1 MSSPK
6 LKTTMSQL
14 PPIAEIKTFLPSTRK
29 DVLETLIL
37 LVHCMIRCRTV
48 CLYKCRAEA
57 GAVLRRQDLNLD
69 SVYKR
74 FVRLFCMDSVDVACV
89 GIAWLLVHLTKTQ
102 DAVFLVMDRTNWKI
116 ARTNIN
122 VLFIGLLLPGGVFVP
137 VLWLPLNKRGNS
149 STAERLVLMDRFLK
163 VWQHLGSSPVTV
175 LGDREFI
182 GLEWFV
188 RLRKNGFSLVIRV
201 RWQDYLPLVAQ
212 SLDKTIDKTSRLI
225 ERKVKANG
233 FFQASFTVDDCTF
246 YYTAQFNTGT
256 RKGKDKWLILVSDEK
271 DVATISA
278 AYRKRWGIEV
288 FFLHCKTNGL
298 NLEDLNLKTPQKLQ
312 LMMGLVAIAYCLS
325 IAEGMRLE
333 KSKPCKIKKS
343 KNSNFRAIS
352 IFRQGF
358 DSLKSRLHLLWELKL
373 WLAKCLRHCK
383 KLELK
388 KPSLEILTQSVQ

>member
-1 MSSPK
+1 
-6 LKTTMSQL
+6 MSQL
-14 PPIAEIKTFLPSTRK
+14 PPMVEIKTFLPSTRK

-57 GAVLRRQDLNLD
+57 GAVLKRQDINLD

-74 FVRLFCMDSVDVACV
+74 FIRFFCMDSVDVVCV
-89 GIAWLLVHLTKTQ
+89 GIAWLLIHLTKTQ
-102 DAVFLVMDRTNWKI
+102 AAVFLVMDRTNWKI
-116 ARTNIN
+116 AQVNIN

-149 STAERLVLMDRFLK
+149 STAERLVLMNRFLS

-188 RLRKNGFSLVIRV
+188 RLRKSNFSLVIRV

-212 SLDKTIDKTSRLI
+212 SLDKTIDKTSQSI

-233 FFQASFTVDDCTF
+233 FFQASFTVDGCTF
-246 YYTAQFNTGT
+246 YYTVQLNTGT
-256 RKGKDKWLILVSDEK
+256 RKGKDKWLVLVSDEK
-271 DVATISA
+271 DVAALSA
-278 AYRKRWGIEV
+278 AYRRRWGIEV
-288 FFLHCKTNGL
+288 FFLHCKSNGL
-298 NLEDLNLKTPQKLQ
+298 NLEDLNLKAPQKLQ

-325 IAEGMRLE
+325 IAEGLRLE
-333 KSKPCKIKKS
+333 KDKPCKTKKS
-343 KNSNFRAIS
+343 KNGEFRAIS

-358 DSLKSRLHLLWELKL
+358 DSLKNRLHLVWELKL
-373 WLAKCLRHCK
+373 WLAKCLRHRK
-383 KLELK
+383 NLVLK
-388 KPSLEILTQSVQ
+388 KPTIEILTQSVQ